1 MNRSNSK
8 TALFW
13 GLLVAGT
20 CGVLVI
26 FSCGLASLFG
36 AGGLLL
42 LSDQRDSSSPST
54 HKPSPRLAQLEEI
67 HGWVEILE
75 GSGEWTPAV
84 EGQDLA
90 PGQIIRTEEL
100 SGAVISFYDGS
111 WVALKSNSELSIDE
125 LNAQKYGRKRT
136 ILLTQRH
143 GESEHHVAP
152 NENSSSTYNV
162 RTPSGEGEA
171 KGTVFQVIVTPDQ
184 LAHYYVL
191 EGSVEV
197 TSLDVTVTVHP
208 GEVTTVHLNQPPS
221 IPVIA
226 ITAQGILSL
235 SGGVW
240 SIAGQDFI
248 VSEETEFFGSPASGD
263 LVLVRGRLLG
273 NEHQAADS
281 ITLLQPSSA
290 NRFSISGSVDMQG
303 DEEWLLNGQA
313 VRISA
318 TTLIDEGITTGDL
331 VRAAG
336 YIAADGSLQAE
347 RIERLVGDLGFPFN
361 ITGVIQSMED
371 SLWIISGLEIWV
383 DEDTTIESNFQ
394 PGDVVQVRG
403 WILDDGEWLARS
415 ILQLEQVEN
424 DFVFTGT
431 LESMDPWIV
440 SGREFEVREWT
451 EIDEELANGD
461 LIHVEG
467 IIDADGAWVAV
478 NIERIDLENTLLI
491 LVGTVIS
498 ADPWVI
504 SGIPLALTPETVITG
519 KISPGMLVRVEIVPG
534 PGGWQ
539 VVKLQPLAQL
549 AWFPGC
555 IEVVA
560 TVVSTG
566 DGQIQ
571 LQGWPALPFDDL
583 EVDGRLTP
591 NSVTRIT
598 LCFDQDMNPKITYLL
613 ILEQAEVVLPEPVIT
628 PEESPGGK
636 VTICHKPG
644 KKNGGNTLT
653 IGRPALPAHL
663 AHGDY
668 TGPCR

>member
-534 PGGWQ
+534 PGG
-539 VVKLQPLAQL
+539 
-549 AWFPGC
+549 
-555 IEVVA
+555 
-560 TVVSTG
+560 
-566 DGQIQ
+566 
-571 LQGWPALPFDDL
+571 
-583 EVDGRLTP
+583 
-591 NSVTRIT
+591 
-598 LCFDQDMNPKITYLL
+598 
-613 ILEQAEVVLPEPVIT
+613 
-628 PEESPGGK
+628 
-636 VTICHKPG
+636 
-644 KKNGGNTLT
+644 
-653 IGRPALPAHL
+653 
-663 AHGDY
+663 
-668 TGPCR
+668 